1 MKSKDVIVG
10 VLGGMA
16 VGAVLGVLF
25 APDKGSATRKKIVDK
40 SNNLADDVK
49 SQLTAIADK
58 LANRSEELAS
68 KVEDTIKEEVKKID
82 VDKKVLGI

>member
-1 MKSKDVIVG
+1 MKSKDVIIG
-10 VLGGMA
+10 VLGGIA

-25 APDKGSATRKKIVDK
+25 APDKGSSTRKKIVDK
-40 SNNLADDVK
+40 SNDLADDVK

-58 LANRSEELAS
+58 LTNRSEELAS

>member
-1 MKSKDVIVG
+1 MKSKDVIIG
-10 VLGGMA
+10 VLGGIA
-16 VGAVLGVLF
+16 VGTVLGVLF
-25 APDKGSATRKKIVDK
+25 APDKGSSTRKKIVDK
-40 SNNLADDVK
+40 SNDLADDVK

-58 LANRSEELAS
+58 LTNRSEELAS

>member
-25 APDKGSATRKKIVDK
+25 APDKGSSTRKKIVDK
-40 SNNLADDVK
+40 SNSLADDVK

-68 KVEDTIKEEVKKID
+68 KVEDTIKEEVQKID

>member
-1 MKSKDVIVG
+1 MKSKDVIIG
-10 VLGGMA
+10 VLGGIA
-16 VGAVLGVLF
+16 VGAVLGVFF
-25 APDKGSATRKKIVDK
+25 APDKGSSTRKKIVDK
-40 SNNLADDVK
+40 SNDLADDVK

-58 LANRSEELAS
+58 LTNRSEELAS